1 MLLGSRSFA
10 QDTPGRGPEIE
21 RITVQELKAKIARNE
36 PVTIIDVRG
45 SASAASD
52 SRIKGA
58 IVVRS
63 RRLEYRL
70 AFPPLKDI
78 PRDAEVVTY
87 CGCANDEA
95 SVRAAQTML
104 AAGFKRVRALKG
116 GWDAWLKAGGQLD
129 SGSGPSDPHFR

>member
-1 MLLGSRSFA
+1 MLMGSRGLG
-10 QDTPGRGPEIE
+10 QDIPGREPQIE
-21 RITVQELKAKIARNE
+21 RISVQELKAKIARNE

-63 RRLEYRL
+63 RRLGYRL
-70 AFPPLKDI
+70 TFPPLKDI
-78 PRDAEVVTY
+78 PRDSEVVIY
-87 CGCANDEA
+87 CGCADDEA

-116 GWDAWLKAGGQLD
+116 GWDAWLKAGGQLE
-129 SGSGPSDPHFR
+129 SKPKG